1 MPQTFLGLDIGQS
14 TIKAVVLAKKGLT
27 GGQILDARILDI
39 HHCGGI
45 EPALK
50 KLAEDKTFCGLPCC
64 VLLPSQEIMFRQVHL
79 PFRDDN
85 RIRRTLA
92 FELEPLIPLPIED
105 VVTDYLMTARDGLL
119 VAAMAKKSVQY
130 WIEKVEESLGE
141 ISIMDASSSALTAQI
156 ADNPKRIT
164 CGMML
169 DIGRLSTHVAFFEDN
184 AMMHSRS
191 LAFGGKCLTE
201 AIAKDL
207 TVTHDEA
214 EKMKTSSHDPRTGT
228 RTVEACRNFCL
239 ELQNTIEY
247 MKINGSLK
255 NEPTRIILTGG
266 GSLFNPLRKE
276 LETFFHAS
284 CEVLDLTRNKLWDIE
299 ENIRNR
305 FSPPIMNTAMAAAMR
320 FSTGRKSF
328 NFRQGDFAA
337 KDNSLDLKK
346 QLKWSAVVAGTI
358 LALAVVNQLLDY
370 GLKVKQLNGIKKQTA
385 FTFKKNFPEAGNIN
399 ESLQL
404 QHMKTKLAENKKTFG
419 FYEGLPETTT
429 VELLNNI
436 SSLIPS
442 SMDVVLTALSYENR
456 VISMK
461 GEAKTMDDVTSVKN
475 SLSGSKFFMAVTLG
489 STSLS
494 KDGNKVDFNLRID
507 VK

>member
-27 GGQILDARILDI
+27 GGQIIDARILDI
-39 HHCGGI
+39 LQCGGI

-50 KLAEDKTFCGLPCC
+50 KLAEDKIFCGLPCC

-85 RIRRTLA
+85 RIRKTLA

-105 VVTDYLMTARDGLL
+105 VIADHLMTARDGLL
-119 VAAMAKKSVQY
+119 VAALAKNKVQY
-130 WIEKVEESLGE
+130 WIDKVEENLGNV
-141 ISIMDASSSALTAQI
+141 SIIDASSSALTAQI
-156 ADNPKRIT
+156 TDDPKRIT
-164 CGMML
+164 CGMIL
-169 DIGRLSTHVAFFEDN
+169 DIGRLSTHVAFFEDH

-201 AIAKDL
+201 ALAQDL
-207 TVTHDEA
+207 SVTSDEA
-214 EKMKTSSHDPRTGT
+214 EKIKTGNHDPRTGP
-228 RTVEACRNFCL
+228 RTVEACRNFCQ

-247 MKINGSLK
+247 MKINGSLQ

-276 LETFFHAS
+276 LETFFHTS
-284 CEVLDLTRNKLWDIE
+284 CEVLDLTRIRTLTMK
-299 ENIRNR
+299 ENIRSD
-305 FSPPIMNTAMAAAMR
+305 FSPQIMNTAMAAAMR
-320 FSTGRKSF
+320 FSTGRKSI

-337 KDNSLDLKK
+337 KSSSLDVKK
-346 QLKWSAVVAGTI
+346 QLKWAIVMAGII

-370 GLKVKQLNGIKKQTA
+370 GLKTRHLNGIKKQIA

-404 QHMKTKLAENKKTFG
+404 QHMKTKLDENKKTFA
-419 FYEGLPETTT
+419 FYEGLPETTA
-429 VELLNNI
+429 VELLKDI
-436 SSLIPS
+436 SGLVPS
-442 SMDVVLTALSYENR
+442 SIHVVMTGLNYENR

-461 GEAKTMDDVTSVKN
+461 GEAKTIDDVTSVKN
-475 SLSGSKFFMAVTLG
+475 YLSQSKYFKSVTMG
-489 STSLS
+489 PTSLT
-494 KDGNKVDFNLRID
+494 KDGAKVDFNLRID

>member
-14 TIKAVVLAKKGLT
+14 TIKAVVIAKKGLT
-27 GGQILDARILDI
+27 GGQILDAKILDI
-39 HHCGGI
+39 HHCGGM

-85 RIRRTLA
+85 RIKKTLA

-105 VVTDYLMTARDGLL
+105 VIADYLMTARDGLL
-119 VAAMAKKSVQY
+119 VAAMAKSTIQY
-130 WIEKVEESLGE
+130 WIDKVEENLGE
-141 ISIMDASSSALTAQI
+141 VSIIDASASALTAQI
-156 ADNPKRIT
+156 ADNPTRIT
-164 CGMML
+164 CGIML
-169 DIGRLSTHVAFFEDN
+169 DIGRLSTHVAFFDDH
-184 AMMHSRS
+184 AMTHSRS

-201 AIAKDL
+201 ALAQDL
-207 TVTHDEA
+207 SVIEDEA
-214 EKMKTSSHDPRTGT
+214 ETIKTSHHDPRTGT
-228 RTVEACRNFCL
+228 RTVETCRNFCL

-247 MKINGSLK
+247 MTINGSLQ
-255 NEPTRIILTGG
+255 NEPARIILTGG

-276 LETFFHAS
+276 LEAFFHTS
-284 CEVLDLTRNKLWDIE
+284 CEFLDLPQIKHLDIE
-299 ENIRNR
+299 ENIRSR
-305 FSPPIMNTAMAAAMR
+305 FAPQSINTAIAAGLR
-320 FSTGRKSF
+320 FFSGRRSF

-337 KDNSLDLKK
+337 KNNSLDFKK
-346 QLKWSAVVAGTI
+346 QLKSLTVVAGII

-370 GLKVKQLNGIKKQTA
+370 GLKTRHLNAIKKQIA
-385 FTFKKNFPEAGNIN
+385 FTFKKNFPEAGNMN

-419 FYEGLPETTT
+419 FYEGLPQATT

-442 SMDVVLTALSYENR
+442 SMNVVFTALSYENR
-456 VISMK
+456 VIAIK

-475 SLSGSKFFMAVTLG
+475 SLSGSKFFTAVTLG
-489 STSLS
+489 STSLA